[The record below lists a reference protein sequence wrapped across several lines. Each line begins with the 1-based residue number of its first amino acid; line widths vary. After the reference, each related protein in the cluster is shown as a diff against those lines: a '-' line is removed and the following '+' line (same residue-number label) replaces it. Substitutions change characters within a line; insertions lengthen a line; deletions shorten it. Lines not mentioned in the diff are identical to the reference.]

1 MMQSGRNSW
10 RVGWTKR
17 RGTTRRRR
25 VELTKKEQDDTQK
38 EADED
43 KSMED
48 WNGRQERCSNDCKTG
63 DSPGD
68 SYASFVILQLLS

>member
-48 WNGRQERCSNDCKTG
+48 WNGRQERCSNDCKL
-63 DSPGD
+63 
-68 SYASFVILQLLS
+68 VIVPATATLPSLYCSC